1 MLVIKTTVYIA
12 ERTKR
17 RLADLAR
24 RRRMSEAELIREG
37 IERLIADE
45 PPRPRAP
52 LFSSGDPTLAER
64 VDEELRKGFGK
75 R

>member
-1 MLVIKTTVYIA
+1 
-12 ERTKR
+12 
-17 RLADLAR
+17 
-24 RRRMSEAELIREG
+24 MSEAELIREG